1 MRRNSKAFRS
11 IAAVM
16 AVVLCVGS
24 LAVLGGCSDAE
35 SINVLIYGQYLE
47 PEAVAM
53 FEDETGIRVNM
64 DECDTPE
71 ELYNKAVNGDSS
83 YDLICTSDY
92 IIERFVQE
100 DILLELNAENI
111 PNKANIGE
119 TYWNHSKTF
128 DPELKYSVPHFW
140 GTVGVIYNTKIVSE
154 EDTKSWDMFFNEKY
168 SGKIIMANSIRDS
181 FLVALK
187 SLGYSLNTT
196 DKAEIDEA
204 KDLLIKQKPLV
215 KAYQV
220 ETEARDSMISGD
232 GAMALVYNGE
242 AYLAIEGDEELGIQG
257 NPDLAFTIPEEGTN
271 LWIDSWVI
279 PKYCANQANAEKFI
293 DFMCRADIAELN
305 FDYIYYSTPNQ
316 ALIESLDEDIQ
327 SDDDIFPP
335 QAIVDKSEVYKYLG
349 TDLDAYYSDAWKQIK
364 AE

>member
-1 MRRNSKAFRS
+1 MKRNSKISRS
-11 IAAVM
+11 ISAIM
-16 AVVLCVGS
+16 AIIICACS
-24 LAVLGGCSDAE
+24 LSVLGGCSDTE
-35 SINVLIYGQYLE
+35 SINVLIYGQYLDLD
-47 PEAVAM
+47 AVDM

-92 IIERFVQE
+92 IVERFIKE
-100 DILLELNAENI
+100 DMLLELNFDNI
-111 PNKANIGE
+111 PNKSKIGN
-119 TYWNHSKTF
+119 TYWEHSKTF

-140 GTVGVIYNTKIVSE
+140 GTVGVIYNTKIVAE

-168 SGKIIMANSIRDS
+168 SGQIIMANSIRDS

-196 DKAEIDEA
+196 DKTQIDEA
-204 KDLLIKQKPLV
+204 KKLLIEQKPLV

-232 GAMALVYNGE
+232 AAMALVYNGE

-271 LWIDSWVI
+271 LWIDSWVV

-293 DFMCRADIAELN
+293 NFLCREDIAEKN

-316 ALIESLDEDIQ
+316 VLYESLDENIKN
-327 SDDDIFPP
+327 DDDIFPP
-335 QAIVDKSEVYKYLG
+335 QNIVDKSEVMKSLG
-349 TDLDAYYSDAWKQIK
+349 ADLDAYYSAAWKEIK